1 MGFRKFEVDDK
12 QFTIKITRVGPLA
25 ARMAQIAF
33 YRITDY
39 VGPCQYTKII
49 TKTGGSHRQVFR
61 ILSEVVNWSV
71 SWILRNKTFAR
82 TYIVISELE
91 SSRVN
96 IYEKYVSTKAEF
108 INHKYVRGEFQDSA
122 GTSKAVFIIYD
133 PDYLKNNPTYNEILN
148 KTINDMFKISL

>member
-1 MGFRKFEVDDK
+1 
-12 QFTIKITRVGPLA
+12 
-25 ARMAQIAF
+25 MAQIAF

-108 INHKYVRGEFQDSA
+108 INHKYVRGEFQDST

-133 PDYLKNNPTYNEILN
+133 PDYLKNNPIYNEILN
-148 KTINDMFKISL
+148 KALNDSFKIIL

>member
-12 QFTIKITRVGPLA
+12 QFTIKITRVGPIA

-108 INHKYVRGEFQDSA
+108 INHKYVRGEFQDST

-133 PDYLKNNPTYNEILN
+133 PDYLKNNPIYNVILN
-148 KTINDMFKISL
+148 KALNDSFKISL